1 MIFPWTNP
9 KALINGLMKFSPHS
23 PTASEF
29 AGSEPRLVSLF
40 TIALTT
46 ALCSPASII
55 LAIVA
60 ASGAT
65 SGTASTATPTPR
77 VPIAPASTTPTT
89 GNATPIVAIAIAAET
104 PTTTPTLT
112 RGGRPFHALVT
123 ADAADD
129 TLETTLLAS
138 LEIAWVRV
146 DHQSCPV
153 GSVMPSGLSLA

>member
-1 MIFPWTNP
+1 MIFPWTTP
-9 KALINGLMKFSPHS
+9 RALINGLMKFSPHS

-29 AGSEPRLVSLF
+29 AGSEPRLISLS
-40 TIALTT
+40 TMALTIP
-46 ALCSPASII
+46 LCSPASIV

-77 VPIAPASTTPTT
+77 VPIAPASTAPTA
-89 GNATPIVAIAIAAET
+89 GNATPTVAIATAAET
-104 PTTTPTLT
+104 PITIPTLT
-112 RGGRPFHALVT
+112 EGGRPFHALVT

-138 LEIAWVRV
+138 LETAWGRV

>member
-9 KALINGLMKFSPHS
+9 RALINGLMKFSPHS

-29 AGSEPRLVSLF
+29 AASEPRLVSLS
-40 TIALTT
+40 TMALTT
-46 ALCSPASII
+46 PLCSPASIV

-65 SGTASTATPTPR
+65 SGTVSTATPTPR
-77 VPIAPASTTPTT
+77 VPIAPASTAATA
-89 GNATPIVAIAIAAET
+89 GNATPTVAITTAAET
-104 PTTTPTLT
+104 PITIPTLT
-112 RGGRPFHALVT
+112 GGGRPFHALMT

-138 LEIAWVRV
+138 LETAWVRV
-146 DHQSCPV
+146 DHQSCPL